1 MGTSQLATFDD
12 TEGYIPLIIPIIVPF
27 LHLMH

>member
-12 TEGYIPLIIPIIVPF
+12 TEGYIQLIIPIIVPL